1 MTMKDAFTPAVKEAF
16 LKVLINNLRQ
26 YADDADA
33 NGDDDRAVWLEAM
46 ADEIEGGTAHES
58 MWLEAI
64 EQLEV

>member
-1 MTMKDAFTPAVKEAF
+1 MTMKDAFTPAVKKAF
-16 LKVLINNLRQ
+16 SKVLINNLRQ

-46 ADEIEGGTAHES
+46 ADEIESGTAHES

-64 EQLEV
+64 EQMEV